1 MLNIVY
7 RVVVQEGQEQTFKA
21 LAEATL
27 IPEAVKLPGCTR
39 FSLFQNSADSREF
52 IFFETWDNEQSV
64 HEYKQQ
70 LVSLLGD
77 PRPGEEFPEAMNRL
91 IAEDEDLV

>member
-7 RVVVQEGQEQTFKA
+7 RVVTKKGQEQTFKE
-21 LAEATL
+21 LANTTL
-27 IPEAVKLPGCTR
+27 IPAATKMPGCTR
-39 FSLFQNSADSREF
+39 FSLFQNSAHTREF
-52 IFFETWDNEQSV
+52 IFYEIWDNEQSI
-64 HEYKQQ
+64 HEYKQT
-70 LVSLLGD
+70 LISLLGK

>member
-7 RVVVQEGQEQTFKA
+7 RVVVQEGQEQSFKE
-21 LAEATL
+21 LADATL
-27 IPEAVKLPGCTR
+27 IPEAIKMPGCIR
-39 FSLFQNSADSREF
+39 FSLFQNGANTREF
-52 IFFETWDNEQSV
+52 IFFETWDDEQSV
-64 HEYKQQ
+64 HEYKQK
-70 LVSLLGD
+70 LVSLLGV